1 MPVFLALYLP
11 DFRAVAIWNLE
22 AMRLFVGLFWGHNDA
37 FQKPETEFTCINVSY
52 FFSTALYSTSF
63 EFIICKTNHLEEIAG
78 MTTLRDSFAL
88 FGVVLEVPTV
98 PSQCTLSACGP
109 CVGVF

>member
-52 FFSTALYSTSF
+52 FFLLHCIALVLS
-63 EFIICKTNHLEEIAG
+63 L
-78 MTTLRDSFAL
+78 SFARL
-88 FGVVLEVPTV
+88 ITWKKLLG
-98 PSQCTLSACGP
+98 
-109 CVGVF
+109 